1 MRALLLILA
10 LVLSLTGCKTHPKQ
24 QDVAGDI
31 DRLYQVYLD
40 GELTEARD
48 SLVQIITIHHDSG
61 LSPSAQALG
70 LWLAYGRLFLLEK
83 RLGHA
88 EEAQIALIKARYWAL
103 RRAEISGDS
112 PADALHYVGTFAS
125 EDGMET
131 FFDKWDRDHNHSHL
145 PNYTQKL

>member
-1 MRALLLILA
+1 MRALLLISV
-10 LVLSLTGCKTHPKQ
+10 LVLSLTGCKTHPEQK
-24 QDVAGDI
+24 DVAGKS

-40 GELTEARD
+40 GGLTEARD
-48 SLVQIITIHHDSG
+48 SLVQIITIHHDSN

-83 RLGHA
+83 RSGHA
-88 EEAQIALIKARYWAL
+88 DDAQVALIKARYWAL

-112 PADALHYVGTFAS
+112 PADALHYVDKFAS
-125 EDGMET
+125 EDGMAT
-131 FFDKWDRDHNHSHL
+131 FFDKWDRDHNHGRL